1 MLSAITSLH
10 MQELS
15 CLERRRIEPV
25 SVNKLIY
32 FYGDIFTSQIMIFLS
47 CCTSVSQ
54 DLSYS
59 QYVPD
64 LPSALMRGKSAG
76 KQRIKQ
82 ASQKRDINNMNR
94 VIR

>member
-15 CLERRRIEPV
+15 CLERRRIKPV

-47 CCTSVSQ
+47 CCTSVSPV
-54 DLSYS
+54 LNYS

-64 LPSALMRGKSAG
+64 LSSALNEGGIHRKTENKTSYTKA
-76 KQRIKQ
+76 
-82 ASQKRDINNMNR
+82 
-94 VIR
+94 